1 MRIRKNRKSSTIDKL
16 PVDTKETV
24 DQMLLSGRP
33 YREIVE
39 FLKEN
44 EVQLSQQAVSNYA
57 RRFLASVEQLKMSQE
72 NMRILMQQMER
83 YPDLDITEAILRVAT
98 QNVFSAIS
106 STPQEAWEGISPEKL
121 LKEAGALIRAAG
133 YKRTVDQ
140 KLQSSTEAALAANQS
155 LLYDVIALK
164 HPELYDQLMQVIK
177 EEKEASAQ

>member
-1 MRIRKNRKSSTIDKL
+1 MIFKRKGHSTIDRL
-16 PVDTKETV
+16 PPDIKDVVDE
-24 DQMLLSGRP
+24 MLLGGRY
-33 YREIVE
+33 YREVVAY
-39 FLKEN
+39 LAEN
-44 EVQLSQQAVSNYA
+44 DVKLSQEAVSNYA
-57 RRFLASVEQLKMSQE
+57 QRLRAGIEQLRVSQE